1 MHDGFLQNKP
11 YGENLLV
18 VAYNEKKRNISY
30 SLFLNLMLVLRY
42 FQWEAGILSLPA
54 VK

>member
-1 MHDGFLQNKP
+1 V
-11 YGENLLV
+11 GEVEEEGL
-18 VAYNEKKRNISY
+18 I
-30 SLFLNLMLVLRY
+30 FLVLRY